1 MNFFPKHICLKTL
14 NHEFESKI
22 GMTVPLIV
30 TTITNLIEFE
40 LYVVICQ

>member
-1 MNFFPKHICLKTL
+1 MICFSKHICLKTL
-14 NHEFESKI
+14 NHEFESEI
-22 GMTVPLIV
+22 GMNVPLMD